1 MRTSRHWR
9 SGGQEVH
16 PVEQQEEKDVIAM
29 AEVEMRFFCHQVMI
43 MLHDDDSD
51 DDNVDD
57 YDFILSPVLEE
68 HPEGRS

>member
-1 MRTSRHWR
+1 
-9 SGGQEVH
+9 
-16 PVEQQEEKDVIAM
+16 
-29 AEVEMRFFCHQVMI
+29 MRFFCHQVMI
-43 MLHDDDSD
+43 MLHDDDSDDDSD